1 MYAPEKRGWLGTY
14 APRAN
19 GDRLGAAPVVAAVA
33 SAGAKKI
40 FGGIS
45 FKTPSETR
53 ARRVIPA
60 VVASA
65 NQGNLRAVAVLDTRR
80 SIGIAKE
87 RAEWARGYGQVTPS
101 ILATYQT
108 TQASRSR
115 IEVPASAQS
124 GPEAAATW
132 ALQTPVTA
140 QQTTIEKIS
149 DVVVPAF
156 LDTQAGREVKQAAVE
171 SAVSAEVT
179 RAGESL
185 KGLAIPLAIGAA
197 FLLLRK

>member
-1 MYAPEKRGWLGTY
+1 MYAPEKENGLGLYAKRRGF
-14 APRAN
+14 
-19 GDRLGAAPVVAAVA
+19 LGAAPLVATVA

-45 FKTPSETR
+45 FKTPSEVR

-80 SIGIAKE
+80 NIGIARE

-101 ILATYQT
+101 VLASYQT
-108 TQASRSR
+108 VQASRSR
-115 IEVPASAQS
+115 IDVPASAQS

-132 ALQTPVTA
+132 ALQTPVTP
-140 QQTTIEKIS
+140 QQTAIEKVA

-156 LDTQAGREVKQAAVE
+156 LETQAGREVKQAAVE
-171 SAVSAEVT
+171 SAVQSEVAK
-179 RAGESL
+179 AGESL

-197 FLLLRK
+197 FLLFRK